1 MDEVIVDNYEDWE
14 CLIQQNIASH
24 WGYTGEKPCI
34 ITLERRIYN
43 PLYSYGLPQ
52 FFWRELK

>member
-24 WGYTGEKPCI
+24 WGLTGEKPCV
-34 ITLERRIYN
+34 ITLERYLYN
-43 PLYSYGLPQ
+43 PIFSLPR